1 MIVTGR
7 RKSIAFFIA
16 LGAGLVSITVLLYV
30 GWVLLNWRT
39 GILLFLGLV
48 LFAIIIGGVVLN
60 TIFLVREIRRNEQH
74 DAFINAVTHELKT
87 PVASI
92 RLYLET
98 LQSRPVEEVKR
109 QEFYR
114 IMLAEN
120 DRLHSTIEQVLRT
133 GRLGASRKLNLTSFD
148 LNAIVTECLDRL
160 RTIHP
165 EPAMHLTFAPALPVP
180 MRADADDVRAAVSN
194 LLDNAIKY
202 SAKPARVE
210 IETRLVDG
218 KHVQLRVR
226 DEGPGIPK
234 TELKQIFKR
243 FYRVPGAL
251 AAKVK
256 GTGLGLFIVRS
267 VAQRHGGKAW
277 AESAGPGSGS
287 TFILQFPLKI

>member
-1 MIVTGR
+1 MTGR
-7 RKSIAFFIA
+7 RKTIAFFIA
-16 LGAGLVSITVLLYV
+16 LGAGLVSITLLLYV

-39 GILLFLGLV
+39 GILLFLGVV
-48 LFAIIIGGVVLN
+48 LLAIIIGGVVLN

-98 LQSRPVEEVKR
+98 LQSRPVDEAKR

-133 GRLGASRKLNLTSFD
+133 GRLGASRKLNLSSFD
-148 LNAIVTECLDRL
+148 LNTIITECLDRL

-165 EPAMHLTFAPALPVP
+165 ESTVQLAFTSAGPIAMH
-180 MRADADDVRAAVSN
+180 ADADDIRAAVSN
-194 LLDNAIKY
+194 LLDNAVKY
-202 SAKPARVE
+202 SAKPAQVE
-210 IETRLVDG
+210 VETRVVDG
-218 KHVQLRVR
+218 KYVQLRVR
-226 DEGPGIPK
+226 DEGPGIAK
-234 TELKQIFKR
+234 GELKQIFKR
-243 FYRVPGAL
+243 FYRIPGAL
-251 AAKVK
+251 AGKVK

-277 AESAGPGSGS
+277 AESAGPGAGS
-287 TFILQFPLKI
+287 TFILQLPLKT